1 MFPSGQMFFAQCVA
15 VTESLDGTSDTAA
28 LQITTAVTP
37 EPNTPSSFL
46 SLPFATLATEPPAVQ
61 TDLLCI
67 GNPSQTDLE
76 WFTSDKNEF
85 TPATWHSSVG
95 RVQTSKEGERGA
107 GTLLRHS
114 CWTYWGHS
122 GAPLFNRS
130 GEVVGLH
137 CSWDEDSGVR
147 QGQRLETVLQTLD
160 KLYRKPSCV
169 WTKKRKLEVAEVI
182 DLT

>member
-107 GTLLRHS
+107 GTLLRHFGR
-114 CWTYWGHS
+114 T
-122 GAPLFNRS
+122 GATP
-130 GEVVGLH
+130 EHH
-137 CSWDEDSGVR
+137 CSIALVKWWDYIVLGMK
-147 QGQRLETVLQTLD
+147 TV
-160 KLYRKPSCV
+160 V
-169 WTKKRKLEVAEVI
+169 
-182 DLT
+182 